1 MKGRITS
8 ADIAKFSAT
17 YEKGGHEAIEGAVT
31 AKGIQDVSVNQS
43 VARTM
48 VHQYSVNVESGDIT
62 NQQRS
67 GRCWMFAA
75 TNVMRLEVMKKLKI
89 KNMELSQAYPLF
101 WDKLEKSNYFLENV
115 FRTIDEPD
123 GSRITDFLLQN
134 PVGDGGQWNMFVN
147 LVEKYGVCPKDA
159 YPETASSSNTSALDK
174 YITLKLRED
183 ACLLRT
189 LHREKKATV
198 EKLRPL
204 KEGMLEE
211 IYRILSISLG
221 EPPSKFT
228 YEYKDKKGKFGR
240 IADITPKKFYEKYVG
255 LNLGDYVSV
264 LSCPGPRYPFEKA
277 FTVKYLNNVEGGSKV
292 LYVNLPIERVKELA
306 VEQLS
311 EGRAVWFGCDVIQFS
326 TRETGIMATEIW
338 NVEKVFDTE
347 FKMDKAQRVDYGE
360 SLMTHAMVL
369 TGVNLV
375 DGKPNRWR
383 VENSWGDTM
392 GDKGYWVMSDEW
404 FSEFVYQAVIE
415 KKYLEKKELAILD
428 SKPIELEA
436 WDPMGSLAR

>member
-1 MKGRITS
+1 MRGKITS

-255 LNLGDYVSV
+255 LNLADYVSV

-311 EGRAVWFGCDVIQFS
+311 DGRAVWFGCDVIQFS

-415 KKYLEKKELAILD
+415 KKYLDKKELAILD

>member
-198 EKLRPL
+198 EKLHPL

>member
-255 LNLGDYVSV
+255 LNLADYVSV

-311 EGRAVWFGCDVIQFS
+311 DGRAVWFGCDVIQFS